1 MSHCALP
8 FPEINLD
15 QVLDEHRQGAQ
26 TLVLTVNNR
35 RARGLLGR
43 LAAQLDAD
51 KSGAGKSVLA
61 LPEIVPLQAWIGRLI
76 EQQAFSHETS
86 LPAHQVDGFG
96 SLLLWQEVIRAC
108 EAEHYLLNEA
118 QAARLAREADQL
130 MSNWRL
136 TVPPLAQTPDGRR
149 FAVWRKAYR
158 ARLAALDA
166 QDDVI
171 GLEQVCAGL
180 AALKNSQDSQ
190 KNPHLF
196 PNLQVLVLA
205 GFTEIHPRLQQIL
218 GFFQA
223 SGVRVQCLQET
234 SHAPPALR
242 RLCAPS
248 PQQEWQWAVAW
259 ARQQL
264 QTHPEGRFAIVAPQ
278 LEGQLAFAHRLLH
291 GGLPPRSTNIA
302 LARPLTDWPLVR
314 AALLWLRV
322 MADAAQGRCAP
333 ARAGAALLAGHC
345 AAHAAEGGA
354 RARLDAQWRHKA
366 VLRLSPQEF
375 AQALQNQAPHLAAA
389 WAQVQAQIQQADVG
403 ANPHIA
409 HWVQHIKQLLTL
421 LGFPGLGSLD
431 STQHQILQAFER
443 ALDALARQQVV
454 LGRINFAQAV
464 QTLQALLA
472 QTGFQP
478 QREINARLDVL
489 GLLEAQGGRWDAVW
503 VLGLTDDQLP
513 STPKPNPFIPL
524 AVQRQAGTPR
534 ATPEREREWAR
545 ASWQALQQCTP
556 DLTLSSAAFDGECEL
571 RPSPLIAMLPVVDAG
586 QLFSDEQDTVKT
598 AAVME
603 YLIDDR
609 APPLVSLTASAQTT
623 TQTTAGGV
631 GVLEAQARN
640 PLWAF
645 VKYRLHA
652 RQLPAHTADVVAG
665 QQALRGTFL
674 HACVELFCTQI
685 RSQQALQQ
693 LMAEHKLSD
702 VFRQHI
708 HHAAQRH
715 LRDWPAA
722 LRTLECE
729 RALDVLLAWAQMESE
744 RSPYEIVA
752 LEQSQVWVRGGV
764 RLNLKL
770 DRVDRLR
777 SDEILIIDYKT
788 GMGALR
794 PQRDWLRTP
803 PVNLQLPL
811 YAALLEEQ
819 DVAALVL
826 LRLHARNV
834 QALGLSG
841 SDVGVSGITT
851 LAACKSADTD
861 WRGLLLGWRQTLEAL
876 ADDYAHGRAANI
888 TRQPDDLQY
897 CDVLP
902 FLRLNE
908 QGKVP

>member
-1 MSHCALP
+1 MSHSALP
-8 FPEINLD
+8 FPEINLA
-15 QVLDEHRQGAQ
+15 QVLDEHRQGVQ

-35 RARGLLGR
+35 QARGLLGR
-43 LAAQLDAD
+43 LAAQLNAGQ
-51 KSGAGKSVLA
+51 SGGGKSVLA
-61 LPEIVPLQAWIGRLI
+61 LPEIVPLQAWIQRLI
-76 EQQAFSHETS
+76 EQQTFIQDAA
-86 LPAHQVDGFG
+86 PAAHQVDGFG
-96 SLLLWQEVIRAC
+96 SLLLWQAVIREC
-108 EAEHYLLNEA
+108 EAEHYLLNGA

-130 MSNWRL
+130 TSNWHL
-136 TVPPLAQTPDGRR
+136 AVPPLAQTPDGRR

-158 ARLAALDA
+158 TRLAALDA
-166 QDDVI
+166 QDDVM

-180 AALKNSQDSQ
+180 AALKNSQ
-190 KNPHLF
+190 KNQRLCPD
-196 PNLQVLVLA
+196 LQVVVLA

-218 GFFQA
+218 EFFQA

-234 SHAPPALR
+234 SNAPPVLR

-259 ARQQL
+259 ARHQL
-264 QTHPEGRFAIVAPQ
+264 QAHPEGSFAIVAPQ
-278 LEGQLAFAHRLLH
+278 LESQLAFAHRLLH
-291 GGLPPRSTNIA
+291 GGLPPRSVNIA

-314 AALLWLRV
+314 AALVWLRV
-322 MADAAQGRCAP
+322 MVDAGEGRCAP
-333 ARAGAALLAGHC
+333 ALAGAALLAGHC
-345 AAHAAEGGA
+345 AAHTMEVGA
-354 RARLDAQWRHKA
+354 RARLDAQWRYKGI
-366 VLRLSPQEF
+366 LRLTPGDF
-375 AQALQNQAPHLAAA
+375 TQALQNQAPRLAAA
-389 WAQVQAQIQQADVG
+389 WAQVQAHVQQADFG
-403 ANPHIA
+403 AKQNIQ

-421 LGFPGLGSLD
+421 LGFPGLDTLD

-443 ALDALARQQVV
+443 TLDALARQQVV
-454 LGRINFAQAV
+454 LGRINFAHSVSA
-464 QTLQALLA
+464 LQALLA

-478 QREINARLDVL
+478 QREANARLDVL

-513 STPKPNPFIPL
+513 SAPKPNPFIPL

-534 ATPEREREWAR
+534 ATPERELEWAR
-545 ASWQALQQCTP
+545 ASWLLLQRCAP
-556 DLTLSSAAFDGECEL
+556 DLTVSSAAFDGECEL
-571 RPSPLIAMLPVVDAG
+571 RPSPLIAMLPVVDAR
-586 QLFSDEQDTVKT
+586 QLFLDEPNTVKT

-603 YLIDDR
+603 YLIDDHG
-609 APPLVSLTASAQTT
+609 PPLPALIPQAQTT

-652 RQLPAHTADVVAG
+652 RQLPAHTGDVAAH

-674 HACVELFCTQI
+674 HACVELFCAQV

-693 LMAEHKLSD
+693 LMLEQKLSA
-702 VFRQHI
+702 VFKQPI

-729 RALDVLLAWAQMESE
+729 RALGVLLAWAQLEIE

-752 LEQSQVWVRGGV
+752 LEQSQVWEHGSV

-770 DRVDRLR
+770 DRVDRLT
-777 SDEILIIDYKT
+777 SDETLIIDYKT
-788 GMGALR
+788 GMGAIR

-811 YAALLEEQ
+811 YAALLGEQ
-819 DVAALVL
+819 NVAALVL
-826 LRLHARNV
+826 MRLHARKV
-834 QALGLSG
+834 QALGLGG
-841 SDVGVSGITT
+841 SDVGLTGITM
-851 LAACKSADTD
+851 LQVCKSADTD
-861 WRGLLLGWRQTLEAL
+861 WRGLLLRWRQALEAL
-876 ADDYAHGRAANI
+876 ADDYSNGRAANV
-888 TRQPDDLQY
+888 TRHPDDLQY

-908 QGKVP
+908 QGRTQ